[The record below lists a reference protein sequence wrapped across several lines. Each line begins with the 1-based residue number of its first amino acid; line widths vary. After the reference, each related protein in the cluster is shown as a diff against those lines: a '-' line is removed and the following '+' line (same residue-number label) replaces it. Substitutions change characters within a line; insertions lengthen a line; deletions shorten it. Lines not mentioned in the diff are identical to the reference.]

1 MASCLSE
8 GTLKEA
14 ALFGGNM
21 FQALGLHG
29 PELTPLA
36 QGVLNTLLVLAAF
49 VFLFSAP
56 RANRFT
62 TAALATMIVAVVA
75 LRVLFQP
82 LPNIQPVTV
91 AALLVGSHLGAR
103 RGVAFAVLVALLS
116 NLLIGD
122 GWWTMFQAMGWAAVA
137 IYGAR
142 LALDEQGSLHL
153 PRLCSASVVAAFLFG
168 LVSTMS
174 LLGPG
179 VGFAEFGWLLLQG
192 LPFDALHAFG
202 NLVFALWLGPA
213 MHTFLTGLDALD
225 DALQPVGES
234 HVHHG

>member
-1 MASCLSE
+1 MGSE
-8 GTLKEA
+8 
-14 ALFGGNM
+14 M
-21 FQALGLHG
+21 CIRD
-29 PELTPLA
+29 
-36 QGVLNTLLVLAAF
+36 
-49 VFLFSAP
+49 S
-56 RANRFT
+56 
-62 TAALATMIVAVVA
+62 
-75 LRVLFQP
+75 
-82 LPNIQPVTV
+82 
-91 AALLVGSHLGAR
+91 
-103 RGVAFAVLVALLS
+103 
-116 NLLIGD
+116 
-122 GWWTMFQAMGWAAVA
+122 
-137 IYGAR
+137 
-142 LALDEQGSLHL
+142 
-153 PRLCSASVVAAFLFG
+153 FG